1 MASGGYPNF
10 HSSASGH
17 RGGGHGSRRGRPLSN
32 FRSRGRGKELLHH
45 QKPTDQSIESDN
57 FFENEQNTESITSL
71 HDPTVVSGISS
82 HRGRGGHLRA
92 RGRGSRRPHDTRH
105 GKDEANSK
113 YIDWAE

>member
-10 HSSASGH
+10 HSSANDH
-17 RGGGHGSRRGRPLSN
+17 RGGGRGSHRGRP
-32 FRSRGRGKELLHH
+32 
-45 QKPTDQSIESDN
+45 
-57 FFENEQNTESITSL
+57 NEQSTESVTSL

-105 GKDEANSK
+105 GNDEANSK
-113 YIDWAE
+113 YIHWAK